1 MVATLSF
8 VVLSCQAQF
17 VIWSLSLASSG
28 KDLNLPGHSKK
39 LIGENFKRNSIAFA
53 EEFKEFKRRSRREIC
68 TCHEKGTL
76 YDLCHPLPAHNYKC
90 ICKGGYSG
98 DFCDQCDDFFYGYP
112 NCMPCTCNHFGS
124 KTIRCHPDTGQ
135 CDCKPRVGGQMCDRC
150 SSGYYRFPICQ
161 DCYCPRNQTS
171 TNICNRFTGE
181 CFCEENFQG
190 DNCEQCNLGYFGY
203 PECKACSCNLN
214 GSTSADCNVTT
225 GHCFCKENFTGL
237 KCDICLNPEMTGE
250 NCDVMQDSLYKEK
263 DVKNE
268 TLVTEEKNV
277 IPIVTVDEKSNKGEK
292 ANKDEGIKSDQFCDH
307 SLSCQDGG
315 QKTYSSCRDLF
326 YNDTESRVSTCV
338 DCGCFAE
345 GTIASILDCDK
356 NTGKCPCKSHVH
368 GRTCDTC
375 KDGYFDAG
383 HGNFLGCRACQ
394 CGVGSSIGLTCENSG
409 RCACKRNIEGHRCD
423 RVRKGSYFLP
433 SPYQLKYE
441 FENGIL
447 DNGNPV
453 AYEYSSF
460 VFPDFSWKGYVPFGY
475 GQENVTLKINVAK
488 THRYMLAV
496 KYILAGTKQA
506 FATVDI
512 RSLQSKVLRQ
522 FNSTVKFD
530 SDVEYRSKYATSPE
544 LSDIELTAGE
554 WEIRVSSKSISLYL
568 DHISLVQEEYYNP
581 KQVLSPIPNPCNI
594 QSLLTDVCSMYEHLN
609 LGQEDFHSF
618 PGNAG
623 FLRERSDEIEV
634 LDFEDPDMLRL
645 LNLDGLAMISA
656 NQVAVYFNISVNATG
671 PYKLVVEYFN
681 ADQRAYRIELI
692 GQGTNGD
699 HWMAAP
705 CAFKF
710 LCRSV
715 VLTNR
720 NTPSSLY
727 LSMDEVI
734 TVYFTGTVE
743 GMIGIHQIV
752 AIPDELYT
760 NEYIEPKFSCIAS
773 NGQCLD
779 YPRLPLLQGS
789 IPMVRSDNGHAFTAV
804 LPSSSWFVLV
814 LQYKQPQY
822 TKFGIQITLK
832 MENDIILRYLE
843 VDYCPSSTGCRVKES
858 FYGSKGKIQAFV
870 RRPRKRDLVIRS
882 ISLQLDKDFKKFTL
896 DPTHLDMTVEYQ
908 KSCLDSNSLP
918 LTKNLPLFCKKM
930 LFALSASINNGAS
943 SCRCKSRGSKGSK
956 CDKFGGQCECGSN
969 IIGRQCQSCRAGFYN
984 YPYCRKCRCF
994 MVGSQSPD
1002 CNKNGQCVCKPRYAG
1017 SKCGRCQS
1025 ALFYNFPECKP
1036 CNCNTYGSLGLFC
1049 HSRTGQCQCLRN
1061 FRGRKCDKC
1070 QIGFHQFP
1078 NCIRCSCFAA
1088 GVSTSI
1094 DGGHTCYPGPN
1105 GQCTCKEHV
1114 MGDLCN
1120 QCKDLF
1126 YGLQMSKPLGC
1137 SPCKCHT
1144 IGTLNGV
1151 GICDKDTGRCPCKPN
1166 IDPGSRTCDSCKDGY
1181 YGLSKSNLLG
1191 CTACDCNPGGSLSNI
1206 CEKKSGQCRCRPN
1219 VTGRRCDRLLDD
1231 TFYVPSVR
1239 HLKFKA
1245 KQAKTAKGKRLF
1257 PEVGSEFVAIA
1268 QHKAPVQ
1275 WRVDI
1280 EEDSDFIF
1288 IMSYRMKNTKEARL
1302 DISISNAFYDYTV
1315 FSTSTTLK
1323 KTSSNDINSNSGL
1336 FILRQNGKDLLLK
1349 LYTSSYNVQLF
1360 TNTTDLYVDYV
1371 SLIPQ
1376 SYLKGDKLVTV
1387 ARLPCTVFGNS
1398 EPCVKYSYLSI
1409 PRRDFYTIEVEST
1422 GRQDAEMLDR
1432 SLYPSLNINGAI
1444 LLRNNK
1450 PFTLSFK
1457 QPSTDSFFI
1466 LVQYFKPDPVNL
1478 DLLIHINGPNGTQV
1492 AKVPLAYCPYEFACR
1507 HVLLESNSAIQIF
1520 KMKKDATYT
1529 VSFSTSDSGFV
1540 ALDRVV
1546 LIPQRLWSFEFI
1558 SPTPFCVA
1566 VDRKCTRT
1574 SPVHTKGHIKLHT
1587 IRSRQYLTP
1596 RHLPPNMLNPLLRPL
1611 YLQSE
1616 EDAATKLIRWN
1627 VPLERGYFFAVV
1639 HYFQPFHPSTTVKV
1653 IMNTFYASIAGKIEL
1668 KFCPHVEGCRAAV
1681 TSEDASSDRFAGL
1694 YLSGSV
1700 ISATIRFPK
1709 GFNVWINYIMFIHP
1723 SRDYSQESILHDRH
1737 LRSSETY
1744 KKNCIRNYDIIP
1756 AVKKSCFNWLF
1767 QLVMSYNGGPSRC
1780 ECSLQGSV
1788 TPSCDLI
1795 GGQCQCKNHVT
1806 GRTCSQCAEG
1816 YWFYPLCRKA
1826 INL

>member
-53 EEFKEFKRRSRREIC
+53 EVC

-656 NQVAVYFNISVNATG
+656 NQNLKTEFEEHNGKGCMLNLRVLKNWWQPWDHNNTAKKCCAAYNPAAHVTVTFFINLMVDRVCAGVCEVAVYFNISVNATG

-984 YPYCRKCRCF
+984 YPYCRKWL
-994 MVGSQSPD
+994 
-1002 CNKNGQCVCKPRYAG
+1002 NAAG
-1017 SKCGRCQS
+1017 SVIQPQPLYFFDCLTFMPLILQNADASWSVRSLQIATRTDS
-1025 ALFYNFPECKP
+1025 VFASLDMLALN
-1036 CNCNTYGSLGLFC
+1036 
-1049 HSRTGQCQCLRN
+1049 
-1061 FRGRKCDKC
+1061 
-1070 QIGFHQFP
+1070 
-1078 NCIRCSCFAA
+1078 AA
-1088 GVSTSI
+1088 GVNLPYSTISLNANRATATPTAHSDSSAI
-1094 DGGHTCYPGPN
+1094 PGQGSVNALEIFAGAN

-1450 PFTLSFK
+1450 
-1457 QPSTDSFFI
+1457 
-1466 LVQYFKPDPVNL
+1466 VC
-1478 DLLIHINGPNGTQV
+1478 LLFL
-1492 AKVPLAYCPYEFACR
+1492 LA
-1507 HVLLESNSAIQIF
+1507 
-1520 KMKKDATYT
+1520 
-1529 VSFSTSDSGFV
+1529 
-1540 ALDRVV
+1540 
-1546 LIPQRLWSFEFI
+1546 
-1558 SPTPFCVA
+1558 
-1566 VDRKCTRT
+1566 
-1574 SPVHTKGHIKLHT
+1574 
-1587 IRSRQYLTP
+1587 SR
-1596 RHLPPNMLNPLLRPL
+1596 
-1611 YLQSE
+1611 
-1616 EDAATKLIRWN
+1616 
-1627 VPLERGYFFAVV
+1627 
-1639 HYFQPFHPSTTVKV
+1639 
-1653 IMNTFYASIAGKIEL
+1653 
-1668 KFCPHVEGCRAAV
+1668 
-1681 TSEDASSDRFAGL
+1681 
-1694 YLSGSV
+1694 
-1700 ISATIRFPK
+1700 
-1709 GFNVWINYIMFIHP
+1709 
-1723 SRDYSQESILHDRH
+1723 
-1737 LRSSETY
+1737 
-1744 KKNCIRNYDIIP
+1744 
-1756 AVKKSCFNWLF
+1756 
-1767 QLVMSYNGGPSRC
+1767 
-1780 ECSLQGSV
+1780 
-1788 TPSCDLI
+1788 
-1795 GGQCQCKNHVT
+1795 
-1806 GRTCSQCAEG
+1806 
-1816 YWFYPLCRKA
+1816 
-1826 INL
+1826 